1 MSRDIKLITLA
12 LFLWGSGEGLFFYI
26 LPLYMEQLGATPQEV
41 GAVLGLA
48 AFLAACSFIPGG
60 LLADR
65 FDAKQV
71 MVWGWAIGA
80 AASLGM
86 GLAPTWQSFV
96 PWILLYNVS
105 AYCIPAINT
114 YIAEASGDIP
124 LEHTITVT
132 FAGYAAGSIV
142 SPFIGGRLSA
152 ALGTAP
158 LFILGAVIFSL
169 SFLIALSVSSH
180 APHLNYAKLRDQSL
194 RQQFMR
200 LRPLTPTYL
209 RLFFVFFTALIGMVL
224 PANYLGTLNWD
235 IADVNS
241 LGGTANALGALV
253 LSLILGRVAA
263 GRRRRGLLLSQALVL
278 TSMILFVL
286 SAPAVRVLP
295 VAAYFLLGAVPTLR
309 ELSNAQ
315 LAAQVDHDMRG
326 TVLGMNET
334 IFSLARSA
342 AALLAGA
349 LFALNPRGPF
359 IAAIVLIPIGM
370 GLIAR
375 LRPVPAREEFVAM
388 ASPSNVILETV
399 DDD

>member
-1 MSRDIKLITLA
+1 MSRDIKLVTLA
-12 LFLWGSGEGLFFYI
+12 LFLWGSGEGLFLYI
-26 LPLYMEQLGATPQEV
+26 MPLYMQQLGASPQEV

-65 FDAKQV
+65 FDAKKV
-71 MVWGWAIGA
+71 MIWGWALGA
-80 AASLGM
+80 VASLGM
-86 GLAPTWQSFV
+86 GLAPTWQVFV
-96 PWILLYNVS
+96 PWILLYNIS
-105 AYCIPAINT
+105 AYCIPVINT

-152 ALGTAP
+152 TLGTAP
-158 LFILGAVIFSL
+158 LFLIGAVIFGL
-169 SFLIALSVSSH
+169 SFLVTLTVSSH

-194 RQQFMR
+194 RRQFMR

-209 RLFFVFFTALIGMVL
+209 RLFFVFFTAIIGMVL
-224 PANYLGTLNWD
+224 PANFLGTLSWS

-241 LGGTANALGALV
+241 LGGTANAIGALI
-253 LSLILGRVAA
+253 LSLVLGRVAA

-286 SAPAVRVLP
+286 SAPSLRILP
-295 VAAYFLLGAVPTLR
+295 VAAYFLLGAVPALR

-334 IFSLARSA
+334 IFSLARSL

-359 IAAIVLIPIGM
+359 IVAIVLIPVGM
-370 GLIAR
+370 VLIAR

-388 ASPSNVILETV
+388 ASTSNVILETI

>member
-26 LPLYMEQLGATPQEV
+26 EPLYMQQLGATPQEV
-41 GAVLGLA
+41 GTVLGLA
-48 AFLAACSFIPGG
+48 AFLTACSFIPGG

-71 MVWGWAIGA
+71 MIWGWAVGA
-80 AASLGM
+80 VASLGM
-86 GLAPTWQSFV
+86 GLAPTWQGFV
-96 PWILLYNVS
+96 PWILIYNVS

-114 YIAEASGDIP
+114 YIAEASGSSP

-152 ALGTAP
+152 ALGPAS
-158 LFILGAVIFSL
+158 LFVIGASIFGL
-169 SFLIALSVSSH
+169 SFLVALRASSH
-180 APHLNYAKLRDQSL
+180 APHLNYAKLRDHSL
-194 RQQFMR
+194 RQQFAR
-200 LRPLTPTYL
+200 LRPMTSTYL
-209 RLFFVFFTALIGMVL
+209 RLFFVFFAVILGTVL

-241 LGGTANALGALV
+241 LGGTANAIGALI
-253 LSLILGRVAA
+253 LSLLLGRVAA
-263 GRRRRGLLLSQALVL
+263 GRRRRGQLSSQVLVF

-286 SAPAVRVLP
+286 SAPALRFLP
-295 VAAYFLLGAVPTLR
+295 VAAYFLMGAVPTLR
-309 ELSNAQ
+309 ELFNAQ
-315 LAAQVDHDMRG
+315 LATQVDHDMRG

-342 AALLAGA
+342 AALLAGT

-359 IAAIVLIPIGM
+359 IAAIVVIPIGM
-370 GLIAR
+370 VLIAR
-375 LRPVPAREEFVAM
+375 LRPLPAREEFIAM
-388 ASPSNVILETV
+388 ASTSNVIIETL
-399 DDD
+399 DE